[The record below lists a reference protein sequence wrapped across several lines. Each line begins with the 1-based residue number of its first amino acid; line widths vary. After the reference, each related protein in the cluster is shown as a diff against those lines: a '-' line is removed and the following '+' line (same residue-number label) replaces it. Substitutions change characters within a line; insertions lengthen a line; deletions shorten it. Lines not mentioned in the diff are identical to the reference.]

1 MFKFK
6 SAILFGDRW
15 GRKHICELSKDN
27 IRKISENYKVAYVHN
42 ILSRQDYINDL
53 SCDYDFSVGGLIN
66 RDFKMNVE
74 MKYSSSR
81 IDKIRNYFDK
91 QQFQMIDFVY
101 KFKQKTGRIFHYHFL
116 RQLKFLLQMIII
128 IGSIL

>member
-1 MFKFK
+1 MIYH
-6 SAILFGDRW
+6 AIM
-15 GRKHICELSKDN
+15 I
-27 IRKISENYKVAYVHN
+27 
-42 ILSRQDYINDL
+42 
-53 SCDYDFSVGGLIN
+53 FSVGGLIN

-101 KFKQKTGRIFHYHFL
+101 KFKQKNG
-116 RQLKFLLQMIII
+116 KES
-128 IGSIL
+128 SITTS